1 MGVVKSCYKKRCSS
15 IFDDWLGY
23 LETRREKKK
32 G

>member
-1 MGVVKSCYKKRCSS
+1 LLKAVIKRDAAVFFMTGV
-15 IFDDWLGY
+15 GY